1 MLTRWTWADPSHID
15 YQETMKTL
23 LSVEV
28 GGPDTLVLSDVDA
41 PVAGPDEVVIDV
53 HASSVNFPDV
63 LIIEDLYQVKPPRP
77 FAPGAEVSGVI
88 ASVGENVTNVSVG
101 DRVLAAPGHGGMA
114 EQVAVNAASVIPLPD
129 DMPYDEAASFLLTYG
144 TSHHALRQR
153 ADAQAG
159 ETLFILGAAGGVG
172 LAAVQLGKAM
182 GLTVIAGCSSQEKVD
197 LCIANGADS
206 GIVYPRGP
214 LDRDQQKALSG
225 EIKAAGGG
233 GVDIVYD
240 AVGGDFAE
248 PAIRALNW
256 EGRFL
261 VVGFPAGIPKIP
273 LNLALLK
280 SCQIVGVFWGA
291 FTMVDPETHKA
302 NVAELLAMYSDGKIK
317 PHVTSRYPLSAGAEA
332 IKELADRRAKGKVVV
347 EVR

>member
-1 MLTRWTWADPSHID
+1 
-15 YQETMKTL
+15 MKSL

-28 GGPDTLVLSDVDA
+28 GGPETLVLSEVDA
-41 PVAGPDEVVIDV
+41 PTAASGEVVIDV
-53 HASSVNFPDV
+53 HAASVNYPDV

-77 FAPGAEVSGVI
+77 FAPGAEVSGVVSAI
-88 ASVGENVTNVSVG
+88 GEGVTTLSIG
-101 DRVLAAPGHGGMA
+101 DRVLTAPGHGGMA
-114 EQVAVNAASVIPLPD
+114 EQIAVPAADCYVIPD
-129 DMPYDEAASFLLTYG
+129 DMPFDEAASFLLTYG
-144 TSHHALRQR
+144 TSHYALRNR
-153 ADAQAG
+153 AKAQPG
-159 ETLFILGAAGGVG
+159 ETIFVLGAAGGVG
-172 LAAVQLGKAM
+172 LAAVQLAKAM

-197 LCIANGADS
+197 LCLANGADS

-214 LDRDQQKALSG
+214 LDRDQQKALSS

-261 VVGFPAGIPKIP
+261 VIGFPAGIPSIP

-291 FTMVDPETHKA
+291 FVFSQPDAHSA
-302 NVAELLAMYSDGKIK
+302 NVDELFAMYGAGQIR
-317 PHVTSRYPLSAGAEA
+317 PHITSRYALSAGGDA
-332 IKELADRRAKGKVVV
+332 IKELAERRAKGKVVIQIA
-347 EVR
+347 

>member
-1 MLTRWTWADPSHID
+1 
-15 YQETMKTL
+15 MKTL

-41 PVAGPDEVVIDV
+41 PVAGADDVVIDV

-77 FAPGAEVSGVI
+77 FAPGAEVSGVVS
-88 ASVGENVTNVSVG
+88 SVGENVTTLAVG
-101 DRVLAAPGHGGMA
+101 DRVLAAPGHGGFA
-114 EQVAVNAASVIPLPD
+114 EQVAVPAASCYAIPD
-129 DMPYDEAASFLLTYG
+129 DMPFDEAASFLLTYG

-153 ADAQAG
+153 ADAQEG
-159 ETLFILGAAGGVG
+159 ETLFVLGAAGGVG
-172 LAAVQLGKAM
+172 LAAVQLGKAL
-182 GLTVIAGCSSQEKVD
+182 GLKVIAGCSSQEKVD

-214 LDRDQQKALSG
+214 LDRDQQKALSTQ
-225 EIKAAGGG
+225 IKEAGGG

-291 FTMVDPETHKA
+291 FTFVNPEAHA
-302 NVAELLAMYSDGKIK
+302 NNVAELFAMYSDDKIK
-317 PHVTSRYPLSAGAEA
+317 PHVTSKYPLSAGADA
-332 IKELADRRAKGKVVV
+332 IKELAERRAKGKVVV

>member
-1 MLTRWTWADPSHID
+1 
-15 YQETMKTL
+15 MKTL

-28 GGPDTLVLSDVDA
+28 GGPGTLVLSDVDA
-41 PVAGPDEVVIDV
+41 PVAGPDEVLIDV
-53 HASSVNFPDV
+53 HASSVNYPDV

-77 FAPGAEVSGVI
+77 FAPGAEVSGVVS
-88 ASVGENVTNVSVG
+88 SVGSNVTSLSVG
-101 DRVLAAPGHGGMA
+101 DRVLAAPGHGGFA
-114 EQVAVNAASVIPLPD
+114 EHVAVAASACFVIPD
-129 DMPYDEAASFLLTYG
+129 DMPFDEAASFLLTYG
-144 TSHHALRQR
+144 TSQHALVQR
-153 ADAQAG
+153 AEAKAG

-197 LCIANGADS
+197 LCLANGADS

-280 SCQIVGVFWGA
+280 SCQIVGVFWGL
-291 FTMVDPETHKA
+291 FTFMNPDVHTE
-302 NVAELLAMYSDGKIK
+302 NVADLFSMYSAGKIK
-317 PHVTSRYPLSAGAEA
+317 PHVTSRYPLSSGADA
-332 IKELADRRAKGKVVV
+332 IQELADRRAKGKVVV
-347 EVR
+347 EIR

>member
-1 MLTRWTWADPSHID
+1 
-15 YQETMKTL
+15 MKTL

-28 GGPDTLVLSDVDA
+28 GGPDTLVMTDVDS
-41 PVAGPDEVVIDV
+41 PVAGDDEVVIDV
-53 HASSVNFPDV
+53 HACSVNYPDV

-77 FAPGAEVSGVI
+77 FAPGAEVAGVV
-88 ASVGENVTNVSVG
+88 ASVGQNVTSLSVG

-114 EQVAVNAASVIPLPD
+114 EQVVANAAACFAIPD
-129 DMPYDEAASFLLTYG
+129 DMPFDEAASFLLTYG
-144 TSHHALRQR
+144 TSQHALKQR
-153 ADAQAG
+153 ANAQSG

-225 EIKAAGGG
+225 NIKAAGGG

-248 PAIRALNW
+248 PALRAMNW

-291 FTMVDPETHKA
+291 FTMVSPDLHAE
-302 NVAELLAMYSDGKIK
+302 NVAELFAMYSADQIK
-317 PHVTSRYPLSAGAEA
+317 PHVTSRYPLSAGGDA
-332 IKELADRRAKGKVVV
+332 IKELAERRAKGKVVV
-347 EVR
+347 EINQ

>member
-1 MLTRWTWADPSHID
+1 
-15 YQETMKTL
+15 MKSL

-28 GGPDTLVLSDVDA
+28 GGPDTLVLSDIDA
-41 PVAGPDEVVIDV
+41 PTAGPGEVVIDV
-53 HASSVNFPDV
+53 HAASVNFPDV
-63 LIIEDLYQVKPPRP
+63 LIIEDLYQLKPPRP

-88 ASVGENVTNVSVG
+88 SSVGEGVDSFAIG
-101 DRVLAAPGHGGMA
+101 DRVLSAPGHGGMT
-114 EQVAVNAASVIPLPD
+114 EQIAVPAATVIPIPD
-129 DMPYDEAASFLLTYG
+129 GMPHDEAASFLLTYG

-153 ADAQAG
+153 AIAKEG

-197 LCIANGADS
+197 LCIENGADS
-206 GIVYPRGP
+206 GIVYPHGP
-214 LDRDQQKALSG
+214 LDRDAQKALSS

-248 PAIRALNW
+248 PALRAMNW

-261 VVGFPAGIPKIP
+261 VIGFPAGIPKIP

-291 FTMVDPETHKA
+291 FTMVSPDIHRA
-302 NVAELLAMYSDGKIK
+302 NVEELFAMYAAGKIK
-317 PHVTSRYPLSAGAEA
+317 PHVTSRYPLSEGAEA
-332 IKELADRRAKGKVVV
+332 IRELAERRAKGKVVV

>member
-1 MLTRWTWADPSHID
+1 
-15 YQETMKTL
+15 MKSL

-28 GGPDTLVLSDVDA
+28 GGPDTLVLTDVDA
-41 PVAGPDEVVIDV
+41 PVAGAGEVVIDV
-53 HASSVNFPDV
+53 HAASANFPDV

-77 FAPGAEVSGVI
+77 FAPGSEVAGVI
-88 ASVGENVTNVSVG
+88 ASVGDDVDGFAVG
-101 DRVLAAPGHGGMA
+101 DRVLAVPGHGGMT
-114 EQVAVNAASVIPLPD
+114 EQIAVPATTCHTIPD
-129 DMPYDEAASFLLTYG
+129 DMPFDEAASFLLTYG
-144 TSHHALRQR
+144 TSHYALRNR
-153 ADAQAG
+153 AVAEPG
-159 ETLFILGAAGGVG
+159 ETLFVLGAAGGVG

-197 LCIANGADS
+197 LCIENGADS
-206 GIVYPRGP
+206 GIVYPHGP
-214 LDRDQQKALSG
+214 LDRDQQKTLSS

-291 FTMVDPETHKA
+291 FTFMSPDAHQA
-302 NVAELLAMYSDGKIK
+302 NVEELFSIYSKGQIK
-317 PHVTSRYPLSAGAEA
+317 PHVTSRYPLSAGADA
-332 IKELADRRAKGKVVV
+332 IRELAERRAKGKVVV

>member
-1 MLTRWTWADPSHID
+1 
-15 YQETMKTL
+15 MKTL

-28 GGPDTLVLSDVDA
+28 GGPDTLVLTDVDA
-41 PVAGPDEVVIDV
+41 PVAGDDEVVIDV
-53 HASSVNFPDV
+53 HACSVNYPDV

-77 FAPGAEVSGVI
+77 FAPGAEVAGVVS
-88 ASVGENVTNVSVG
+88 AVGENVTTLSVG

-114 EQVAVNAASVIPLPD
+114 EQVVVNAASCFSIPD
-129 DMPYDEAASFLLTYG
+129 DMPFDEAASFLLTYG
-144 TSHHALRQR
+144 TSQHALKQR
-153 ADAQAG
+153 ANAQPG

-214 LDRDQQKALSG
+214 LDRDQQKALSL

-248 PAIRALNW
+248 PAIRAMNW

-291 FTMVDPETHKA
+291 FTMVSPELHVE
-302 NVAELLAMYSDGKIK
+302 NVAELFDMYSADDIK
-317 PHVTSRYPLSAGAEA
+317 PHVTSRYPLSAGGEA
-332 IKELADRRAKGKVVV
+332 ITELAERRAKGKVVV

>member
-1 MLTRWTWADPSHID
+1 
-15 YQETMKTL
+15 MKTL

-28 GGPDTLVLSDVDA
+28 GGPDTLVLTDVDA
-41 PVAGPDEVVIDV
+41 PVAGADEVVIDV
-53 HASSVNFPDV
+53 HAVSVNYPDV

-88 ASVGENVTNVSVG
+88 SSIGENVTTLAVG
-101 DRVLAAPGHGGMA
+101 DRVLSAPGHGGMT
-114 EQVAVNAASVIPLPD
+114 EQIAVPAASCYAIPD
-129 DMPYDEAASFLLTYG
+129 EMPFDEAASFLLTYG

-153 ADAQAG
+153 ADAQEG
-159 ETLFILGAAGGVG
+159 ETLFVLGAAGGVG

-214 LDRDQQKALSG
+214 LDRDQQKALSN
-225 EIKAAGGG
+225 EIKEAGGG

-291 FTMVDPETHKA
+291 FTFVQPDAHQA
-302 NVAELLAMYSDGKIK
+302 NVEELFSMYSAGSIK

-332 IKELADRRAKGKVVV
+332 IQELADRRAKGKVVV

>member
-1 MLTRWTWADPSHID
+1 
-15 YQETMKTL
+15 MKTL

-28 GGPDTLVLSDVDA
+28 GGPESLVLSDVDS
-41 PVAGPDEVVIDV
+41 PEAGAGEVVIDV
-53 HASSVNFPDV
+53 HAASVNFPDV
-63 LIIEDLYQVKPPRP
+63 LIIEDLYQVRPPRP
-77 FAPGAEVSGVI
+77 FAPGAEVAGVVS
-88 ASVGENVTNVSVG
+88 SVGADVDSLAVG
-101 DRVLAAPGHGGMA
+101 DRVLAAPGHGGMS
-114 EQVAVNAASVIPLPD
+114 EEIAVPATSVYKIPD
-129 DMPYDEAASFLLTYG
+129 NMPFDEAASFLLTYG

-153 ADAQAG
+153 ATAAEG

-197 LCIANGADS
+197 LCIENGADA

-280 SCQIVGVFWGA
+280 ACQIVGVFWGA
-291 FTMVDPETHKA
+291 FTFVQPDVHQA
-302 NVAELLAMYSDGKIK
+302 NVDELFAMYSEGKIK

-332 IKELADRRAKGKVVV
+332 ITELAERRAKGKVVV
-347 EVR
+347 EIR

>member
-1 MLTRWTWADPSHID
+1 
-15 YQETMKTL
+15 MKTL

-28 GGPDTLVLSDVDA
+28 GGPSTLVLSDVDA
-41 PVAGPDEVVIDV
+41 PTAAAGEVVIDV
-53 HASSVNFPDV
+53 HAASVNFPDV

-77 FAPGAEVSGVI
+77 FAPGAEVSGVVSSI
-88 ASVGENVTNVSVG
+88 ADDVTTLAVG
-101 DRVLAAPGHGGMA
+101 DRVLAAPGHGGMT
-114 EQVAVNAASVIPLPD
+114 EQIAVPASSCYKIPD
-129 DMPYDEAASFLLTYG
+129 NMPFDEAASFLLTYG

-153 ADAQAG
+153 SSAKSG
-159 ETLFILGAAGGVG
+159 EALFILGAAGGVG

-182 GLTVIAGCSSQEKVD
+182 GLTVIAGCSTQEKVD
-197 LCIANGADS
+197 LCIANGADK

-225 EIKAAGGG
+225 QIKEAGGG

-240 AVGGDFAE
+240 AVGGDYAE

-291 FTMVDPETHKA
+291 FTFIQPDLHQA
-302 NVAELLAMYSDGKIK
+302 NVEELFSMYSSGQIK

-332 IKELADRRAKGKVVV
+332 IQELADRRAKGKVVV
-347 EVR
+347 EIR

>member
-1 MLTRWTWADPSHID
+1 
-15 YQETMKTL
+15 MKTL

-41 PVAGPDEVVIDV
+41 PVASADEVVIDV
-53 HASSVNFPDV
+53 HAASVNFPDV
-63 LIIEDLYQVKPPRP
+63 LIIEDLYQLKPPRP

-88 ASVGENVTNVSVG
+88 SSVGEGVDSFAIG
-101 DRVLAAPGHGGMA
+101 DRVLSAPGHGGMT
-114 EQVAVNAASVIPLPD
+114 EQIAVPAATVIPIPD
-129 DMPYDEAASFLLTYG
+129 GMPHDEAASFLLTYG

-153 ADAQAG
+153 AIAKEG

-197 LCIANGADS
+197 LCIENGADS
-206 GIVYPRGP
+206 GIVYPHGP
-214 LDRDQQKALSG
+214 LDRDAQKALSS

-248 PAIRALNW
+248 PALRAMNW

-261 VVGFPAGIPKIP
+261 VIGFPAGIPKIP

-291 FTMVDPETHKA
+291 FTMVSPDIHRS
-302 NVAELLAMYSDGKIK
+302 NVEELFAMYAAGKIK
-317 PHVTSRYPLSAGAEA
+317 PHVTSRYPLSEGAEA
-332 IKELADRRAKGKVVV
+332 IRELAERRAKGKVVV

>member
-1 MLTRWTWADPSHID
+1 
-15 YQETMKTL
+15 MKSL

-28 GGPDTLVLSDVDA
+28 GGPETLVLSDVDA
-41 PVAGPDEVVIDV
+41 PTAGAKDVVIDV
-53 HASSVNFPDV
+53 HAASVNYPDV
-63 LIIEDLYQVKPPRP
+63 LIIEDLYQMRPPRP
-77 FAPGAEVSGVI
+77 FAPGAEVSGVVSAI
-88 ASVGENVTNVSVG
+88 GQDVTTLSVG
-101 DRVLAAPGHGGMA
+101 DRVLAAPGHGGMT
-114 EQVAVNAASVIPLPD
+114 EQISVPAVACHKIPD
-129 DMPYDEAASFLLTYG
+129 DMPFDEAASFLLTYG
-144 TSHHALRQR
+144 TSHHALHDR
-153 ADAQAG
+153 AHAQVG
-159 ETLFILGAAGGVG
+159 ETLFVLGAAGGVG

-197 LCIANGADS
+197 LCIENGADS

-214 LDRDQQKALSG
+214 LDRDQQKALSS

-261 VVGFPAGIPKIP
+261 VIGFPAGIPKIP

-291 FTMVDPETHKA
+291 FTLVSPDKHQA
-302 NVAELLAMYSDGKIK
+302 NVDDLFAMYSTGQIK

-332 IKELADRRAKGKVVV
+332 IQELSDRRAKGKVVV

>member
-1 MLTRWTWADPSHID
+1 
-15 YQETMKTL
+15 MKTL

-28 GGPDTLVLSDVDA
+28 GGPETLVLSDVDA
-41 PVAGPDEVVIDV
+41 PEAGPDDVVIDV
-53 HASSVNFPDV
+53 HASSVNYPDV

-77 FAPGAEVSGVI
+77 FAPGAEVSGVVSSI
-88 ASVGENVTNVSVG
+88 GDNVTTLAVG

-114 EQVAVNAASVIPLPD
+114 EQVAVAAASCYKIPD
-129 DMPYDEAASFLLTYG
+129 DMPFDEAASFLLTYG
-144 TSHHALRQR
+144 TSHHALKQR
-153 ADAQAG
+153 AQAQSG

-197 LCIANGADS
+197 LCLANGADS

-248 PAIRALNW
+248 PAIRAMNW

-291 FTMVDPETHKA
+291 FTMVNPDAHNE
-302 NVAELLAMYSDGKIK
+302 NVAELFTMYSDGKIK
-317 PHVTSRYPLSAGAEA
+317 PHVTSKYPLSAGGDA
-332 IKELADRRAKGKVVV
+332 IRELADRRAKGKVVV
-347 EVR
+347 ELR